1 MKVLLPFPEALAI
14 SEKSLENLSV
24 TLRAGS
30 LTALQKPCHLQN
42 SPGARDAFFS
52 ILAACEKKK

>member
-1 MKVLLPFPEALAI
+1 MKVLLPFPEVPAI
-14 SEKSLENLSV
+14 SEQRLENLSV
-24 TLRAGS
+24 TLRTGS

-52 ILAACEKKK
+52 ILAACERK